1 MGTGSRCRVG
11 AALIALA
18 VLGIP
23 RPDPGRAEVSFIPIP
38 EIVTDPNE
46 GNTYGILGVFLFL
59 DEKGEVRY
67 MVAPDATFNDTK
79 GFFPIFRLFGYPSEH
94 RRYSITLGKST
105 TKDED
110 YEVEFSDRGFWDQRG
125 FVAGSFIYERD
136 STERFFGLGNESD
149 EDRESNYTGNLIRAL
164 ATPGV
169 WILPYVNVA
178 YQMRI
183 ERYSIGRGQV
193 DNIPFIQ
200 SEFPGLTQK
209 GLFDSTF
216 YWSHRAAIAY
226 DSRDSFDIPT
236 GGAYSELYVEGT
248 GPWIGSSTWF
258 VKFGV
263 DWRDYI
269 PLRKSG
275 NPILA
280 VRALADYITA
290 SDDTPPWELNSLG
303 GRRTLRAYGGDRFI
317 DANRTLVGG
326 ELRTRVWQR
335 RMFGVNAEIEV
346 APFVETGK
354 VFPNLGDNPINHP
367 HWAYG
372 MGFRGIA
379 RPQIVGFVD
388 VGAGSEGLAVFT
400 GVNYPF

>member
-1 MGTGSRCRVG
+1 MDTGSRRRIG
-11 AALIALA
+11 AALIAL
-18 VLGIP
+18 VLAGVAL
-23 RPDPGRAEVSFIPIP
+23 PDPGRAGTSFIPIP

-46 GNTYGILGVFLFL
+46 GNTFGLLGVVLFT
-59 DEKGEVRY
+59 DEKDEIRY
-67 MVAPDATFNDTK
+67 MLAPDISYNETK
-79 GFFPIFRLFGYPSEH
+79 GAYPVFRLFGYPSPD

-105 TKDED
+105 TKDEN
-110 YEVEFSDRGFWDQRG
+110 YELEFTDRGFWDRRA
-125 FVAGSFIYERD
+125 FVAGNFIFERD

-149 EDRESNYTGNLIRAL
+149 EARESNYTGNLTRAIGSVGL
-164 ATPGV
+164 

-178 YQMRI
+178 YEMRM

-193 DNIPFIQ
+193 QSIPFIQ
-200 SEFPGLTQK
+200 AEFPKATSRDR
-209 GLFDSTF
+209 FDATF
-216 YWSHRAAIAY
+216 YWTHRVAIAY

-236 GGAYSELYVEGT
+236 GGAYSELYVDGAS
-248 GPWIGSSTWF
+248 PWLGSSTWF

-263 DWRDYI
+263 NWRQYI

-280 VRALADYITA
+280 LRALADYMTT
-290 SDDTPPWELNSLG
+290 SNDTPFWELNMLG
-303 GRRTLRAYGGDRFI
+303 GRRTLRAFGSRRFI
-317 DANRTLVGG
+317 DQNRTLVGG

-346 APFVETGK
+346 APFVEAGK
-354 VFPNLGDNPINHP
+354 VFPQLADNPINHP

-372 MGFRGIA
+372 VGFRGIA

-388 VGAGSEGLAVFT
+388 VGAGSEGTAIFT

>member
-1 MGTGSRCRVG
+1 MGTGSRGRLG

-18 VLGIP
+18 VLGIL

-258 VKFGV
+258 VKFGAN
-263 DWRDYI
+263 WRQFI

-280 VRALADYITA
+280 LRALADYMTT
-290 SDDTPPWELNSLG
+290 SNDTPFWELNMLG
-303 GRRTLRAYGGDRFI
+303 GRKTLRAFGSRRFI
-317 DANRTLVGG
+317 DQNRTLVSG

-335 RMFGVNAEIEV
+335 HIFGVNAEIEI
-346 APFVETGK
+346 APFVEAGK
-354 VFPNLGDNPINHP
+354 VFPKLSHSPIERL

-372 MGFRGIA
+372 VGFRGIA

-388 VGAGSEGLAVFT
+388 VGFGSEGNAIFT

>member
-1 MGTGSRCRVG
+1 MDTGSRRRIG
-11 AALIALA
+11 AALIAL
-18 VLGIP
+18 VLAGVAL
-23 RPDPGRAEVSFIPIP
+23 PDPGQAGTSFIPIP

-46 GNTYGILGVFLFL
+46 GNTFGLLGVVLFT
-59 DEKGEVRY
+59 DEKDEIRY
-67 MVAPDATFNDTK
+67 MLAPDISYNETK
-79 GFFPIFRLFGYPSEH
+79 GAYPVFRLFGYPSPD

-105 TKDED
+105 TKDEN
-110 YEVEFSDRGFWDQRG
+110 YELEFTDRGFWDRRA
-125 FVAGSFIYERD
+125 FVAGNFIFERD

-149 EDRESNYTGNLIRAL
+149 EARESNYTGNLTRGIGSVGL
-164 ATPGV
+164 

-178 YQMRI
+178 YEMRM

-193 DNIPFIQ
+193 HSIPFIQ
-200 SEFPGLTQK
+200 AEFPKATSRDR
-209 GLFDSTF
+209 FDATF
-216 YWSHRAAIAY
+216 YWTHRVAIAY

-236 GGAYSELYVEGT
+236 SGAYSELYVDGAS
-248 GPWIGSSTWF
+248 PWLGSSTWF

-263 DWRDYI
+263 NWRQYI

-280 VRALADYITA
+280 LRALADYMTT
-290 SDDTPPWELNSLG
+290 SNDTPFWELNMLG
-303 GRRTLRAYGGDRFI
+303 GRRTLRAFGSRRFI
-317 DANRTLVGG
+317 DQNRTLVGG

-346 APFVETGK
+346 APFVEAGK
-354 VFPNLGDNPINHP
+354 VFPELSYSPIEHL

-372 MGFRGIA
+372 VGFRGIA

-388 VGAGSEGLAVFT
+388 VGAGSEGLAIFT